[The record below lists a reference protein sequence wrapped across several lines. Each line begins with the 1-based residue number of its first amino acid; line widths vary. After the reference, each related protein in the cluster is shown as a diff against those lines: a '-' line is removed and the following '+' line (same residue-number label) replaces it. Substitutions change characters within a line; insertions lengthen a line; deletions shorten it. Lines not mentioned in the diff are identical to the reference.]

1 MFEQDIF
8 HGAVQKALEKEDWM
22 ITHNPM
28 LVRLGGFEMSI
39 HLGAEKIIGAEKGRE
54 KIAVAVKNFL
64 GTSTISEFHIALG
77 QFINYRFALE
87 EQDPDRKLYLAI
99 PFGIY
104 RTFFGLPFVQGIV
117 QRYEISLI
125 IYDPEHE
132 VIL

>member
-8 HGAVQKALEKEDWM
+8 HSAVQNALEKEDWI

-28 LVRLGGFEMSI
+28 LVRLGGLEMSI

-64 GTSTISEFHIALG
+64 GASTISEFHTALG

-104 RTFFGLPFVQGIV
+104 RTFFGLPFVQSIV
-117 QRYEISLI
+117 QRYEIGLI
-125 IYDPEHE
+125 VYDPEHE